1 LFLLGR
7 KKDHE
12 ATPVGRS
19 RGGPL
24 QPIARTD
31 TDIAR
36 GGSGIKRRALIAGLA
51 RAAKLPPG
59 LISCGPDL
67 LVYTLLNHADQVI
80 D

>member
-7 KKDHE
+7 KKDRQ
-12 ATPVGRS
+12 ASPVGRS
-19 RGGPL
+19 RGEAL
-24 QPIARTD
+24 QQMAWTA

-36 GGSGIKRRALIAGLA
+36 GGSGIKRRAFIAGLA